1 MKKTVVIHQP
11 DFLPYLGFFHRLLYA
26 DLFVILDDV
35 QFIKS
40 GWHHRDQI
48 KVSYGDKKIWIT
60 LSVHRSKTDTK
71 INEMTLSMDNKA
83 KKKLLNQI
91 IENYRKSKYF
101 KEIEPLI
108 RRIILNKE
116 NNLSLYNI
124 NIIKELIEI
133 FDIDIEIVI
142 SSVLNHKGKG
152 NDMNVDILKKVKA
165 THYLSGVGAKDYHD
179 DKPFKEA
186 NIEVIWQDFKHP
198 IYPQLHGEFIPYLSS
213 IDLLFNCGIEKSRE
227 ILRNV

>member
-40 GWHHRDQI
+40 GWHNRDQI
-48 KVSYGDKKIWIT
+48 KVPYGSKKIWIT
-60 LSVHRSKTDTK
+60 LSVHKTKTDTN
-71 INEMTLSMDNKA
+71 INQVTISMDSKG
-83 KKKLLNQI
+83 KQKFLNQI

-108 RRIILNKE
+108 SRIILNEE

-124 NIIKELIEI
+124 NIIKELIKI
-133 FDIDIEIVI
+133 FDIDIEII
-142 SSVLNHKGKG
+142 IASTLNHVGKA

-179 DKPFKEA
+179 DVPFEKE

-198 IYPQLHGEFIPYLSS
+198 VYPQLYGEFIPYLSS

-227 ILRNV
+227 ILRSI